1 MQLVW
6 FLAPTVALTT
16 QQFEA
21 IKSQITSVQGRLLC
35 GEDCVKTWS
44 EQRIWDAMLQ
54 NIRFVVS
61 TYQVLSDALKHGFV
75 SIESL
80 ALIVFD
86 EGRFRHPPLCVISAN
101 PLRSS

>member
-6 FLAPTVALTT
+6 FLAPTVALAT
-16 QQFEA
+16 QQFDV

-35 GEDCVKTWS
+35 GKTCVRTWS
-44 EQRIWDAMLQ
+44 EQHIWDAMLQ

-61 TYQVLSDALKHGFV
+61 TYQVLSDALKHAFV

-86 EGRFRHPPLCVISAN
+86 EGRFKHPFVKSQLTPYFST
-101 PLRSS
+101 